1 MQAET
6 EVNALFL
13 RTDGECGSM
22 WMPTADNVPRYEQES
37 EQESLVDSEGQQ
49 GGLEWASRWGGAA
62 EGQKMSLN
70 LGQQ

>member
-22 WMPTADNVPRYEQES
+22 WMPTADNVPRYKQES

-49 GGLEWASRWGGAA
+49 GGLEWASRWGG
-62 EGQKMSLN
+62 
-70 LGQQ
+70 GQQKARKCP